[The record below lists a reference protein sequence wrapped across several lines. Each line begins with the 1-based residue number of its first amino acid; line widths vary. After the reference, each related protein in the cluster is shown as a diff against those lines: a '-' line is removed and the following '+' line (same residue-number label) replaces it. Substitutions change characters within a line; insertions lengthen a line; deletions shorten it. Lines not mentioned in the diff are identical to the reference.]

1 MANDQIDNDQV
12 EHGLSMQKKETTT
25 TTIFVTKFTS
35 MWEESFKQMYV
46 NLDERWCSSSFV
58 ISFSVSTIAWTKLDV
73 LTRNLI
79 RFVAQYS

>member
-35 MWEESFKQMYV
+35 MWEVSFKQMYV